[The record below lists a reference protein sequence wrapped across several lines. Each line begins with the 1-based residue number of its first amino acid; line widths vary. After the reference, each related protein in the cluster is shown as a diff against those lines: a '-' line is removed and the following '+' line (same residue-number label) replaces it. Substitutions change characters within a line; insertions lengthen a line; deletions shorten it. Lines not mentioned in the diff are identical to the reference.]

1 MPENCVLTHAYL
13 KTPKAAAIAGIA
25 FSLLLLLILWLLR
38 TSIPADPLEPGAWLA
53 TDTRAITVAL
63 NLVPFAGV
71 AFLWFIGVLRDRLG
85 QREDRFF
92 ASVFFGSAL
101 LFLAMLFAAAAVI
114 GAVMLVASISEPN
127 ELISSATF
135 RFARAVSYIIVN
147 VYAIKMAAVFMI
159 STSTVLIRTGIA
171 PRWIALL
178 GFSLAVI
185 LLIGS
190 FFINWSIAV
199 FPSWVFLISVYILI
213 DNLGRNPLADGG
225 SPVCDNPDPVAET
238 AATSRRQPRDAG
250 VLDPRARCHP
260 LPLAARRSARGRSPR
275 SAPRS
280 APAFASG
287 SGSARKPVTSRVT
300 ILSTNSASSSFSGS

>member
-1 MPENCVLTHAYL
+1 MAMPEQGVLTHAQL

-85 QREDRFF
+85 QLEDRFF

-101 LFLAMLFAAAAVI
+101 LFLAMLF
-114 GAVMLVASISEPN
+114 ASISEPN

-135 RFARAVSYIIVN
+135 RFARAVSYIIMN

-213 DNLGRNPLADGG
+213 DNLGRNLLADGG
-225 SPVCDNPDPVAET
+225 
-238 AATSRRQPRDAG
+238 
-250 VLDPRARCHP
+250 
-260 LPLAARRSARGRSPR
+260 
-275 SAPRS
+275 
-280 APAFASG
+280 
-287 SGSARKPVTSRVT
+287 
-300 ILSTNSASSSFSGS
+300 